1 MPEDFG
7 ALRVVDLKEECKKRN
22 LTVGGKKAELI
33 SRLEEFEASKVT
45 GVVAN
50 GISMALYAAARGMTS
65 LHDMSRMTPAQRQLR
80 NPRVLQNRS
89 LHCPLEHHKMLKLL
103 LRRLSM
109 QTSHQRRMT
118 EKQPSNI
125 SNGIRPLQMSRHLIL
140 RLTKPAAKGRLH
152 Q

>member
-50 GISMALYAAARGMTS
+50 GILSGVERRS
-65 LHDMSRMTPAQRQLR
+65 SVHDIVA
-80 NPRVLQNRS
+80 
-89 LHCPLEHHKMLKLL
+89 
-103 LRRLSM
+103 
-109 QTSHQRRMT
+109 
-118 EKQPSNI
+118 
-125 SNGIRPLQMSRHLIL
+125 
-140 RLTKPAAKGRLH
+140 
-152 Q
+152 